1 MALAVPDFVESLMWQ
16 VQSQRDAKP
25 LVVEFPAL
33 AGRPHPASAAEQRLE
48 DHLSRCEWAAGRV
61 WNQRH
66 PGHPLEPSIRVDLM
80 WPELRCAVEIDGPDH
95 RGSLKYADDRRRDNM
110 LVLAGFAVLRFTN
123 SEVADD
129 PARVAATIATLLR
142 ARRCNE
148 RATT

>member
-1 MALAVPDFVESLMWQ
+1 VEWQRNEKTAVVG
-16 VQSQRDAKP
+16 
-25 LVVEFPAL
+25 FPAL

-61 WNQRH
+61 WNQLH
-66 PGHPLEPSIRVDLM
+66 PGDTLERSIRVDLM

-95 RGSLKYADDRRRDNM
+95 RGCLKYADDRRRDNT
-110 LVLAGFAVLRFTN
+110 LVLAGFSVLRFTN
-123 SEVADD
+123 AEVADD
-129 PARVAATIATLLR
+129 PARVAATIATLLT